1 MHTRAG
7 LQSSVGGVLIEQ
19 DCSPFSPLSGANQG
33 GKEKTVTSA
42 SPSPAA
48 CTAHARRHGSASAR
62 RAGWAACVTEVSLI
76 KLP

>member
-1 MHTRAG
+1 METRAG

-19 DCSPFSPLSGANQG
+19 DYSPFSPLSGANQG
-33 GKEKTVTSA
+33 GKEKTVTTV

-48 CTAHARRHGSASAR
+48 CTAYVRKHGSASAR
-62 RAGWAACVTEVSLI
+62 RAGWAACVTKVSLI